1 MLEDLQKA
9 HPKRLKIWYTLDR
22 PPKKWAYGEGFIT
35 EEVRGAIL
43 RRSSAAQFCGAI
55 RRKSLKPRPSSFQ
68 MIAEHLPGPKESSLI
83 LMCGP
88 PPMVKFACQ
97 QNLDKLGYKK
107 DVQIAF

>member
-43 RRSSAAQFCGAI
+43 RRNSAAQNSAQFGAI
-55 RRKSLKPRPSSFQ
+55 R
-68 MIAEHLPGPKESSLI
+68 
-83 LMCGP
+83 
-88 PPMVKFACQ
+88 
-97 QNLDKLGYKK
+97 
-107 DVQIAF
+107 

>member
-35 EEVRGAIL
+35 EEVSGAI
-43 RRSSAAQFCGAI
+43 RRRNSAAQFGAI
-55 RRKSLKPRPSSFQ
+55 RRNSLRPCRPSSQ

>member
-35 EEVRGAIL
+35 EEVSGIP
-43 RRSSAAQFCGAI
+43 RRNSAQFCAV
-55 RRKSLKPRPSSFQ
+55 RRNSLTPRPSSQ

>member
-43 RRSSAAQFCGAI
+43 RRNSAAQFCAV
-55 RRKSLKPRPSSFQ
+55 L
-68 MIAEHLPGPKESSLI
+68 
-83 LMCGP
+83 
-88 PPMVKFACQ
+88 
-97 QNLDKLGYKK
+97 
-107 DVQIAF
+107 

>member
-35 EEVRGAIL
+35 EEASGAIL
-43 RRSSAAQFCGAI
+43 RRNSAQFSDA
-55 RRKSLKPRPSSFQ
+55 PRPSSQ

>member
-1 MLEDLQKA
+1 MPEDLQKA

-43 RRSSAAQFCGAI
+43 RRNSTQFCCTI
-55 RRKSLKPRPSSFQ
+55 LRNSLTPRPSSFQ

>member
-35 EEVRGAIL
+35 EEVSGAIL
-43 RRSSAAQFCGAI
+43 RRNSGAI
-55 RRKSLKPRPSSFQ
+55 LRRNLAQVSDAPRPSSQ